1 MFDTSVSTIAPAAS
15 AASVRSATAE
25 QEPGLSY
32 VPEALDLS
40 LVTARP
46 RSGIHAHTHTR
57 THIRVRADIIG
68 HFKPCMTDIY
78 LHI

>member
-15 AASVRSATAE
+15 AASVRANAE
-25 QEPGLSY
+25 QEPGLSH

-46 RSGIHAHTHTR
+46 RSGIHS
-57 THIRVRADIIG
+57 IESVIE
-68 HFKPCMTDIY
+68 KPCMTDIY
-78 LHI
+78 LHFRCAHYG

>member
-15 AASVRSATAE
+15 AASVRSANAE
-25 QEPGLSY
+25 QEPGLSH

-46 RSGIHAHTHTR
+46 RSGIHTHTY
-57 THIRVRADIIG
+57 IR
-68 HFKPCMTDIY
+68 IY
-78 LHI
+78 GCVYN